1 MKDKH
6 IKRTVMISLFAAL
19 VCVATMVIRIP
30 SPTGGYINPGDAV
43 VLLASFLLGPVWGAV
58 AAAIGS
64 AMADIFSG
72 YAVYAPATFIIKG
85 LMALA
90 AGNIVMI
97 MKNRKTLSMLI
108 AGIIAEAI
116 MIVGYLVF
124 TAFVLGLGA
133 GALAEVSGN
142 LVQGIFGIVAGSA
155 LYGALMKIPYVTK
168 MTEAFK
174 EKAEKPIK
182 MKAAEKK

>member
-1 MKDKH
+1 MNDTRV
-6 IKRTVMISLFAAL
+6 KRIIMVSLFAAL

-43 VLLASFLLGPVWGAV
+43 VLLAAFLLGPIWGAV

-64 AMADIFSG
+64 SLADVFAG
-72 YAVYAPATFIIKG
+72 YAIYAPATFIIKG

-90 AGNIVMI
+90 AAAI
-97 MKNRKTLSMLI
+97 MSAVKNRRSTGVIIGAI
-108 AGIIAEAI
+108 AAEAI
-116 MIVGYLVF
+116 MVTGYLIF

-133 GALAEVSGN
+133 GALAEVVSN

-155 LYGALMKIPYVTK
+155 LYGALLKVPYVVK
-168 MTEAFK
+168 MTEIFKVK
-174 EKAEKPIK
+174 EKAAAVKTAIK
-182 MKAAEKK
+182 K